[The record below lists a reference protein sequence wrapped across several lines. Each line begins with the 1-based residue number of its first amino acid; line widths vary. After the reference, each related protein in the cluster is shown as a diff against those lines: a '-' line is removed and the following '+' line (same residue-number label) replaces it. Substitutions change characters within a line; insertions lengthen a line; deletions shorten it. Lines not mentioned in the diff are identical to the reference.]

1 MRFANSKVHARRDGA
16 GTVPHRSDGA
26 ASPPVLAA
34 DVGRTGGSV
43 SSGRVVAAAA
53 VFVLAVGLVGL
64 MASFATAADS
74 CTRIQGFSQTNN
86 WTNPS
91 QGGFMPRDGFE
102 VSWVSG
108 ASLRSWTLSMH
119 DGWTTVDHGECGSPT
134 VLAQQISG
142 PEIGYDS
149 WVTEIENFVPAAR
162 SYFPGV
168 PIQLLAVVGSDVPCD
183 TRASRNHPV
192 ILDAIQTVAGRHS
205 DVSVGPVLTVSS
217 CSGYSDSKGHLT
229 TQGGQQAAAQ
239 AEAFWG
245 GTPTTTTTTGGST
258 TTTEPGTTSTQ
269 PGTTSTTL
277 DPRCERRPNHPRC
290 Q

>member
-1 MRFANSKVHARRDGA
+1 MKRITA
-16 GTVPHRSDGA
+16 A
-26 ASPPVLAA
+26 ASVFLVAAIAVTIVASLAA
-34 DVGRTGGSV
+34 
-43 SSGRVVAAAA
+43 AEEP
-53 VFVLAVGLVGL
+53 
-64 MASFATAADS
+64 

-86 WTNPS
+86 WTDSS

-102 VSWVSG
+102 VSWESD
-108 ASLRSWTLSMH
+108 ASLWSWTRSLH

-142 PEIGYDS
+142 REVGYDR
-149 WVTEIENFVPAAR
+149 WVTEIEKYVPIAR

-239 AEAFWG
+239 AASFWG
-245 GTPTTTTTTGGST
+245 GAPPTTTTTVVGST